1 MCFGVRVS
9 KNPAELLCLQI
20 CPIPTFLL
28 GYFLLVFTEH
38 LTGFLLL
45 ARHVIVDVQH
55 AAKCVRKWSSA
66 GFHRSAI
73 SWRHESQ
80 NNETDNDLSDKNAIT
95 HCEFKLKTMKYY
107 LRSIND
113 PPSGTYGSH

>member
-1 MCFGVRVS
+1 M
-9 KNPAELLCLQI
+9 
-20 CPIPTFLL
+20 
-28 GYFLLVFTEH
+28 EH

-55 AAKCVRKWSSA
+55 AEKCVRKWSSA

-95 HCEFKLKTMKYY
+95 HCEFKLKTMKYCV
-107 LRSIND
+107 RSINALHL
-113 PPSGTYGSH
+113 GLVYHIKEVRQKQHRE

>member
-1 MCFGVRVS
+1 M
-9 KNPAELLCLQI
+9 
-20 CPIPTFLL
+20 L
-28 GYFLLVFTEH
+28 GYFLLVLTED
-38 LTGFLLL
+38 LSGFLLL

-80 NNETDNDLSDKNAIT
+80 NNKTDNDFSDKNAIT
-95 HCEFKLKTMKYY
+95 HCEFKLKTMKYH
-107 LRSIND
+107 LRSINE